1 MATPRE
7 TFEDYNPLGYPR
19 RFRQPRTSGFE
30 EFAKD
35 TLALV
40 PEPYK
45 APFRQSI
52 PDTATIAPTGAL
64 TSPNIIGAGLGQL
77 GQIIP
82 DLGKVSLDLGP
93 KWLAESIF
101 ANKEDFEKKQQRDL
115 AMWQLPLDITSKH
128 PSVHPTVRHWAGTL
142 SDSTDAT
149 DLLMYYFF
157 AKGPTQSPVGTSAGG
172 MASAFNINPTIPANL
187 LKQGVKT
194 TTAGLAS
201 APWFEYQSGGTKI
214 GDIINKAV
222 SPLSVV
228 PKTLDTAGKTGKFLT
243 APIRGTINQG
253 FKQIGKTISDINEL
267 SRLKPFRNTSVDSG
281 IGASG
286 YSPFS
291 QFNKGVRD
299 LDNWTLGNIGKGAV
313 NILEPI
319 VPRNAGYSS
328 LAEFG
333 FEAGISS
340 ANRTMDQQ
348 KDPSFMTYASV
359 YAPAVIGGLAAAG
372 TLLADSKRVSSIP
385 QVSGL
390 ARSAELVGKN
400 LNKTLTRWWRSGS
413 VGKSESAVMES
424 IADLDNV
431 FTVGKQDKDW
441 TVADFT
447 DNDLILLNHPKNTS
461 ESIVLKD
468 LKDVVG
474 APLILKDIKDFAS
487 PIAKAKDSKFSA
499 VPVGS
504 RNKKFD
510 YKITNNKVFVNI
522 NDIDNFKEYFYWIN
536 TNVEPKEFKNASTPK
551 LKSILNMFDQMNF
564 DEIVDDVQKYNI
576 DGKSYFNLADVIPA
590 MDNTSRSIR
599 IKTIENQGA
608 FGIGENVADTTVV
621 YSQIRALKD
630 YLLGLT
636 NQMQG
641 AVSEIS
647 NKEAEDIEVAS
658 NLIHKILDARDAYT
672 YETLIIPLYKRTLE
686 FDKVK
691 FNTLSNAKKDLII
704 QDWETRF
711 PQSFDELSNLYVYK
725 DDPYGSGQLY
735 TGGPRDYE
743 SSPLNLLK
751 QRNPNYYYELWEEF
765 LFHPYNYL
773 EPRSSVGDSRIF
785 PAPFIQSGT
794 STLRSLDFRSLSPR
808 KEQELTAFKEL
819 DEQETDVDMWGFPPL
834 VKDMVLDDMVIE
846 EYLKN
851 PWLKFLALSKTLR
864 ANKNLLKPKPSTLNK
879 EILLGDYGR
888 YPMPED
894 PRFEMNQYYGAWK
907 INEEDNFINKNDHVR
922 DALQLLKEIGQQQI
936 TVKIRGVDTPIYPY
950 LDFPDFMLHYGQPSF
965 GMGNV
970 KNLELATQYNMNVL
984 TSKTDYGLG
993 MFATKHG
1000 QLKGIPQGIIPD
1012 TEGLTF
1018 EKGVD
1023 PEMAMLNSFVSAK
1036 ELLLLNTQFRGFS
1049 DMTVMSGTPT
1059 VGDSGKIRNV
1069 QAYDYQLLS
1078 PNLDIDTVF
1087 SANDPAYKE
1096 IIGLIDFNKDWQDF
1110 VPVYKD
1116 KLLGA
1121 HASSVQLKNS
1131 FENSPS
1137 NMGRLVEELEKLKQ
1151 RDASISEQENM
1162 IRDWGIKNHNDPDA
1176 YHKFKHEPSFR
1187 LSSAEAIVSMDPN
1200 SPMSLVNR
1208 LLKRSGYGKGHKNNT
1223 PNRNYTEHLLTN
1235 PNDGLKLLHY
1245 RYEIAKNNGGSTSF
1259 ILSEIQKPNYTVPKV
1274 TDEIKAHLPFR
1285 ATKIFTAS
1293 NAADAV
1299 KEAKRLENVMTPLAY
1314 TAAKNSGNK
1323 LGAGFDIPIINDR
1336 HGYGMV
1342 DILKSIRSSAES
1354 KYIKANYKNES
1365 EQFSTLSASK
1375 FDASLY
1381 GPLLYFNK
1389 DKYVVTKLSQKFNN
1403 YYKEPNKVFTDNPF
1417 DVEAM
1422 KNTGEGLDQLSWSGG
1437 EDRNLD
1443 MVVEARTLAVLE
1455 HWFKSTIAGR
1465 DIGFSE
1471 KPYKPVF
1478 RKMVNTYN
1486 PQEDMLT
1493 LEGIEEVFPDIYT
1506 KDYWVKNDF
1515 IKAGINDG
1523 TLFDDFID
1531 LFLKDVPKPEVN
1543 QTEEWEKYA
1552 RGSWAED
1559 WDKGYRIQNYWLQ
1572 GLQFEKH
1579 TTEEGETFYKAF
1591 MPEDKVI
1598 GGERVIV
1605 NGGADNQTAKDI
1617 TDSNIVF
1624 HENILKQLFASP
1636 ESKGYDSKQFWEVY
1650 DYVRDRMRY
1659 STFDPVSE
1667 KSFSPSVERET
1678 LNTILNKAIE
1688 GGHSNIV
1695 LPTSL
1700 EIAIRNS
1707 TQPTVRGI
1715 RQYKNYDDYPK
1726 MMASIMDQRLKSKS
1740 LKEPYKK
1747 GDIKVIPFDINKRH
1761 LDYNQDGVFW
1771 QPNERSWNVKIPQK
1785 LIDNYWDLKNDPATE
1800 ASFRIDNG
1808 EVKAL
1813 VEHGPNGDGNVVHV
1827 FLKPRDTAD
1836 IRLRTYVHE
1845 LSHMLRRDLDDD
1857 ELRIVNEYYGVKDG
1871 RWDTEAEEAF
1881 AQGME
1886 DYYIKNKTPDPSLV
1900 APFKNMLRAL
1910 LYLFKVHVWADFIH
1924 GKNLNELNKLF
1935 KKLWDEIP
1943 DDVSD
1948 ENIKEFL
1955 KSSDMESLSDKIV
1968 DAFGVSK
1975 QQAESGLASIQ
1986 ARAASWSKKTGKPM
2000 SEWWNKR
2007 SFDVVKGDEKTLDQ
2021 YKIQAGVDI
2030 VTRQNDNALPNTIG
2044 STRTEAVLDKV
2055 IERVVAAPK
2064 YRDEIESNIS
2074 KQRSI
2079 EAGRINS
2086 AIQSSRPMAGGTDDP
2101 LETAARA
2108 QGALGG
2114 EKQSTIYYEP
2124 LVGFNKDKFYWIEPL
2139 NEEGSM
2145 LSDEI
2150 RILFNEIRLQYFA
2163 NKIKPYDYANTNKA
2177 LRKILHGEV
2186 PNRYEIDLL
2195 KKAFGKKGEQLGIA
2209 ASKKKNTALA
2219 KQTWNITTEL
2229 LFQSPKTLMSSMD
2242 LSGLLRQGWL
2252 YAVNPMLLPQTLRA
2266 TSNSMLS
2273 FISSS
2278 RTKLI
2283 HDALVDH
2290 ELFEMAEQSGLQI
2303 ITPDSKSLSEEW
2315 ATVTNK
2321 NKRALTNY
2329 FNPEFKAAEGEEL
2342 FGSETVAARL
2352 VPWAK
2357 MSERGYTTVLNWL
2370 RFQRF
2375 EQQIMAA
2382 RRKGWIHKSDPF
2394 LQNKDGT
2401 WRTPEEAGFQEMSD
2415 MDLYAITDGINTATG
2430 AGRLNFM
2437 FERNPDTG
2445 KLAPKSR
2452 LFESAVGNIFWAFKL
2467 AVSRFK
2473 VVLGVPMI
2481 LQKGKK
2487 IGGASSI
2494 DSNLTMEGFIT
2505 PYLKRK
2511 KRFDK
2516 QGNRILDEKGQDT
2529 GKPYWVGIE
2538 MGGTSFLSNSPLA
2551 KKLGLTKYYN
2561 GEGFEITLPNG
2572 KKHVMP
2578 DWGLKLMHIPDYVA
2592 SVSALGSALYGLYQ
2606 VFKHHEIDAYV
2617 GYDPK
2622 SSDFGKVVVG
2632 PVRVD
2637 VIGGYGPSVRF
2648 IANLITGQTVTSGTD
2663 REYEINRL
2671 ESALRFAR
2679 SKLNPILGKLSDFME
2694 TELGGEGFMGE
2705 KFDWTEDLWDL
2716 VIGMNAKE
2724 SAEILMNS
2732 LPPEDGGNAY
2742 VPWAMMGLS
2751 TFGAG
2756 ANPYFT
2762 ADTVTHTYFVGK
2774 DGTRYR
2780 FSELEPYMQS
2790 LAGQLVPDT
2799 ESIIPNTERT
2809 IEEVMDIYNGK
2820 SGSRDDLTYQEVL
2833 KARLFKLS
2841 TLVVVDENN
2850 KWKINDPNI
2859 IDAVKRG
2866 DITGSSTPQ
2875 GPISASLSWE
2885 LYKKVIDIEKQWN
2898 ERTDNIFNI
2907 KFGVSPDKDIS
2918 KIEDDNVRAAA
2929 EYIEAIKNA
2938 EYELGTNSTIY
2949 NENKKQWEDKYAP
2962 KLSELKDKEEGK
2974 RFTDEAI
2981 KAIEKNPNI
2990 LNKYVTEEW
2999 KYTIR
3004 NQHNKS
3010 IPIGILKNI
3019 FALGY
3024 NKDGTYSSAFT
3035 AAWERYRLPQ
3045 LLREQHIKTYNFDS
3059 FRSGVLDIPVQED
3072 RKLTPELLQMMIYYN
3087 IDMDMDGTTRKGL
3100 PIE

>member
-1 MATPRE
+1 M
-7 TFEDYNPLGYPR
+7 
-19 RFRQPRTSGFE
+19 
-30 EFAKD
+30 
-35 TLALV
+35 
-40 PEPYK
+40 
-45 APFRQSI
+45 
-52 PDTATIAPTGAL
+52 
-64 TSPNIIGAGLGQL
+64 
-77 GQIIP
+77 
-82 DLGKVSLDLGP
+82 
-93 KWLAESIF
+93 
-101 ANKEDFEKKQQRDL
+101 
-115 AMWQLPLDITSKH
+115 
-128 PSVHPTVRHWAGTL
+128 
-142 SDSTDAT
+142 
-149 DLLMYYFF
+149 
-157 AKGPTQSPVGTSAGG
+157 
-172 MASAFNINPTIPANL
+172 
-187 LKQGVKT
+187 
-194 TTAGLAS
+194 
-201 APWFEYQSGGTKI
+201 
-214 GDIINKAV
+214 
-222 SPLSVV
+222 
-228 PKTLDTAGKTGKFLT
+228 
-243 APIRGTINQG
+243 
-253 FKQIGKTISDINEL
+253 
-267 SRLKPFRNTSVDSG
+267 
-281 IGASG
+281 
-286 YSPFS
+286 
-291 QFNKGVRD
+291 
-299 LDNWTLGNIGKGAV
+299 
-313 NILEPI
+313 
-319 VPRNAGYSS
+319 
-328 LAEFG
+328 
-333 FEAGISS
+333 
-340 ANRTMDQQ
+340 
-348 KDPSFMTYASV
+348 
-359 YAPAVIGGLAAAG
+359 
-372 TLLADSKRVSSIP
+372 
-385 QVSGL
+385 
-390 ARSAELVGKN
+390 
-400 LNKTLTRWWRSGS
+400 
-413 VGKSESAVMES
+413 
-424 IADLDNV
+424 
-431 FTVGKQDKDW
+431 
-441 TVADFT
+441 
-447 DNDLILLNHPKNTS
+447 
-461 ESIVLKD
+461 
-468 LKDVVG
+468 
-474 APLILKDIKDFAS
+474 
-487 PIAKAKDSKFSA
+487 
-499 VPVGS
+499 
-504 RNKKFD
+504 
-510 YKITNNKVFVNI
+510 
-522 NDIDNFKEYFYWIN
+522 
-536 TNVEPKEFKNASTPK
+536 
-551 LKSILNMFDQMNF
+551 
-564 DEIVDDVQKYNI
+564 
-576 DGKSYFNLADVIPA
+576 
-590 MDNTSRSIR
+590 
-599 IKTIENQGA
+599 
-608 FGIGENVADTTVV
+608 
-621 YSQIRALKD
+621 
-630 YLLGLT
+630 
-636 NQMQG
+636 
-641 AVSEIS
+641 
-647 NKEAEDIEVAS
+647 
-658 NLIHKILDARDAYT
+658 
-672 YETLIIPLYKRTLE
+672 
-686 FDKVK
+686 
-691 FNTLSNAKKDLII
+691 
-704 QDWETRF
+704 
-711 PQSFDELSNLYVYK
+711 
-725 DDPYGSGQLY
+725 
-735 TGGPRDYE
+735 
-743 SSPLNLLK
+743 
-751 QRNPNYYYELWEEF
+751 WEEF

-773 EPRSSVGDSRIF
+773 EPRSSVGNSRIF
-785 PAPFIQSGT
+785 PAPFIQGGT
-794 STLRSLDFRSLSPR
+794 SALRGLDVRHYSPR
-808 KEQELTAFKEL
+808 KEQQLTDFTIL

-1000 QLKGIPQGIIPD
+1000 QLKGIPQGMIPD

-1023 PEMAMLNSFVSAK
+1023 PEMAMLNSFVSAR
-1036 ELLLLNTQFRGFS
+1036 ELLVLNTQFRGFH

-1059 VGDSGKIRNV
+1059 LGDTGKIRDV

-1096 IIGLIDFNKDWQDF
+1096 IIRLIDFNKDWQDF
-1110 VPVYKD
+1110 IPVYKD
-1116 KLLGA
+1116 KLSGA
-1121 HASSVQLKNS
+1121 HTSSIKLKDS

-1208 LLKRSGYGKGHKNNT
+1208 LLKRSGYGKGHKNNI
-1223 PNRNYTEHLLTN
+1223 PNRNTTEHLLTN

-1259 ILSEIQKPNYTVPKV
+1259 ILSEMQKPNYTVPKV

-1403 YYKEPNKVFTDNPF
+1403 YYKEPNEVVADNPF

-1422 KNTGEGLDQLSWSGG
+1422 KNIGEGLDQLSWSGG

-1471 KPYKPVF
+1471 KPSKPVF

-1543 QTEEWEKYA
+1543 QTEKWEKFA
-1552 RGSWAED
+1552 RGNWAEN

-1572 GLQFEKH
+1572 GIQFEKH

-1605 NGGADNQTAKDI
+1605 NGGADNKTAKDI

-1650 DYVRDRMRY
+1650 DYVRDRMRH

-1667 KSFSPSVERET
+1667 KSFSPAVERET

-1707 TQPTVRGI
+1707 NQAETVRGI
-1715 RQYKNYDDYPK
+1715 RQFKNYDDYPK

-1975 QQAESGLASIQ
+1975 QQAESGLASVQ

-2030 VTRQNDNALPNTIG
+2030 VTKQNDNALPNTIG
-2044 STRTEAVLDKV
+2044 SARTEAVLDKV

-2086 AIQSSRPMAGGTDDP
+2086 AIQSSRPMAGGIDDP
-2101 LETAARA
+2101 LETASRA
-2108 QGALGG
+2108 QESLGG
-2114 EKQSTIYYEP
+2114 VKQSTVYYEP
-2124 LVGFNKDKFYWIEPL
+2124 LVGFNKEKPYWVEPL

-2150 RILFNEIRLQYFA
+2150 QVLFNEIRLQYHA
-2163 NKIKPYDYANTNKA
+2163 NKIKPYDYTNTNTA
-2177 LRKILHGEV
+2177 LRRILFGEV

-2195 KKAFGKKGEQLGIA
+2195 KKVFGKKGEQLGIA
-2209 ASKKKNTALA
+2209 ASKKKNTTLA
-2219 KQTWNITTEL
+2219 KKTWNIATEL
-2229 LFQSPKTLMSSMD
+2229 LFQTPKTLMSSLD

-2290 ELFEMAEQSGLQI
+2290 ELFEMAEQSGLQV

-2401 WRTPEEAGFQEMSD
+2401 WRTPEESGFQEMSD

-2445 KLAPKSR
+2445 KLVPKSGPFNK
-2452 LFESAVGNIFWAFKL
+2452 LFESTVNNIFWAFKL

-2481 LQKGKK
+2481 IQKGKK
-2487 IGGASSI
+2487 IGGSSSI
-2494 DSNLTMEGFIT
+2494 DSNLTMTGFIDAH
-2505 PYLKRK
+2505 LKRTK
-2511 KRFDK
+2511 S
-2516 QGNRILDEKGQDT
+2516 
-2529 GKPYWVGIE
+2529 GKPYWVNIE

-2561 GEGFEITLPNG
+2561 GEGFDVTLPNG
-2572 KKHVMP
+2572 KKFVIP
-2578 DWGLKLMHIPDYVA
+2578 DWGLKLMHIPDFVA
-2592 SVSALGSALYGLYQ
+2592 SVSTLGAALYGLYQ
-2606 VFKHHEIDAYV
+2606 VFKHYEIDAYV

-2632 PVRVD
+2632 PARVD
-2637 VIGGYGPSVRF
+2637 VIGGYGPSIRF

-2671 ESALRFAR
+2671 ESAMRFLR
-2679 SKLNPILGKLSDFME
+2679 SKANPILGKLADFME

-2732 LPPEDGGNAY
+2732 LPPEDGGNAF

-2885 LYKKVIDIEKQWN
+2885 LYKKVIDIEKEWN
-2898 ERTDNIFNI
+2898 ERTDTIFNI
-2907 KFGVSPDKDIS
+2907 KFGPSPDKDIS
-2918 KIEDDNVRAAA
+2918 KIEDDNERANA

-2938 EYELGTNSTIY
+2938 EYELGINSTIY
-2949 NENKKQWEDKYAP
+2949 NENKKQWENKYAP
-2962 KLSELKDKEEGK
+2962 RLSELKDKEEGK

-2999 KYTIR
+2999 KYTMR

-3010 IPIGILKNI
+3010 IPFGVLRNI
-3019 FALGY
+3019 FAYGY
-3024 NKDGTYSSAFT
+3024 NKDGTYSSGYV

-3045 LLREQHIKTYNFDS
+3045 ILREQHIKTYNFDS

-3087 IDMDMDGTTRKGL
+3087 IDMDMNGTTRKGL

>member
-1 MATPRE
+1 MTTPRQ
-7 TFEDYNPLGYPR
+7 TFEGYNPYRYPDR
-19 RFRQPRTSGFE
+19 YVPPKTKFE
-30 EFAKD
+30 E
-35 TLALV
+35 LV
-40 PEPYK
+40 PEEYRSSITGPFVTSDFKNLTYPKTSSEILK
-45 APFRQSI
+45 AFTDFTNPLNWAIESAFIGS
-52 PDTATIAPTGAL
+52 DT
-64 TSPNIIGAGLGQL
+64 
-77 GQIIP
+77 
-82 DLGKVSLDLGP
+82 
-93 KWLAESIF
+93 
-101 ANKEDFEKKQQRDL
+101 FEKYYDQLILKPQGREGQGRDL
-115 AMWQLPLDITSKH
+115 APWQLPFDIASKH
-128 PSVHPTVRHWAGTL
+128 PSVHPTARHLSGTL
-142 SDSTDAT
+142 SDAT
-149 DLLMYYFF
+149 DVNDLLLAYAFG
-157 AKGPTQSPVGTSAGG
+157 KGPSIKPMGTSAGPW
-172 MASAFNINPTIPANL
+172 ASYFNINPVMPSNL
-187 LKQGVKT
+187 LQQGLKIPTKFPAPMAALGGAISQPIKQVGRT
-194 TTAGLAS
+194 
-201 APWFEYQSGGTKI
+201 
-214 GDIINKAV
+214 
-222 SPLSVV
+222 LSD
-228 PKTLDTAGKTGKFLT
+228 L
-243 APIRGTINQG
+243 
-253 FKQIGKTISDINEL
+253 NEL
-267 SRLKPFRNTSVDSG
+267 SRIKPFRNTSIDSG
-281 IGASG
+281 MGSSG

-299 LDNWTLGNIGKGAV
+299 IDNWTIGNIGKGAV
-313 NILEPI
+313 NILEPV
-319 VPRNAGYSS
+319 VPKNAGYSS
-328 LAEFG
+328 LAEWG
-333 FEAGISS
+333 FEAQMAS
-340 ANRTMDQQ
+340 AQRTMDQQ
-348 KDPSFMTYASV
+348 KDPSFMTYATV
-359 YAPAVIGGLAAAG
+359 YGLGGVGGGLGQAG
-372 TLLADSKRVSSIP
+372 KLALDAKKISSVPQIGKFNFNDSV
-385 QVSGL
+385 Q
-390 ARSAELVGKN
+390 LVGKK
-400 LNKTLTRWWRSGS
+400 LNKTLNKWWRSGS
-413 VGKSESAVMES
+413 VGKSEAHVMDS
-424 IADLDNV
+424 ISDLDNV

-447 DNDLILLNHPKNTS
+447 DDDLMLLNHPKNTS
-461 ESIVLKD
+461 ESVVLKD

-474 APLILKDIKDFAS
+474 APLILKDIKDFTS

-510 YKITNNKVFVNI
+510 YKIVDNKVLVNV
-522 NDIDNFKEYFYWIN
+522 NDIDDFKEYFYHIN
-536 TNVEPKEFKNASTPK
+536 TNVEPKEFKNPSTPK

-564 DEIVDDVQKYNI
+564 DEIVDDSMKYTTE
-576 DGKSYFNLADVIPA
+576 GKIYFNLADVIPA
-590 MDNTSRSIR
+590 MDNTSRAIR
-599 IKTIENQGA
+599 IKTIENQGT
-608 FGIGENVADTTVV
+608 FGLGGNVADTTVV

-647 NKEAEDIEVAS
+647 NKEADDIEIAS
-658 NLIHKILDARDAYT
+658 NLVHSILNPNDSYLYD
-672 YETLIIPLYKRTLE
+672 TLIIPLYKRTLE

-691 FNTLSNAKKDLII
+691 FNTLPNRQKDLII
-704 QDWETRF
+704 EDWETRF

-725 DDPYGSGQLY
+725 DDPYGSGQTY
-735 TGGPRDYE
+735 TGGPRDFE
-743 SSPLNLLK
+743 GSPLNLLK
-751 QRNPNYYYELWEEF
+751 QRNPDYYYELWEEF

-773 EPRSSVGDSRIF
+773 EPRTSVGDARIF
-785 PAPFIQSGT
+785 PAPFSNPDQEAVLRMDRA
-794 STLRSLDFRSLSPR
+794 STQYR
-808 KEQELTAFKEL
+808 KEQSLSAYNHQVL
-819 DEQETDVDMWGFPPL
+819 DGIVEKETDEDIWGFPPL
-834 VKDMVLDDMVIE
+834 IKDMVLDDMVIE

-864 ANKNLLKPKPSTLNK
+864 SNKNLLKPKPSTLK
-879 EILLGDYGR
+879 DYPTN

-922 DALQLLKEIGQQQI
+922 DGLELLKKIGQKQI
-936 TVKIRGVDTPIYPY
+936 TVKIRGVDTPLYPY
-950 LDFPDFMLHYGQPSF
+950 LDFPDFMLHHGQPSF
-965 GMGNV
+965 GIGNV
-970 KNLELATQYNMNVL
+970 ENLKLAKEYNMNVL
-984 TSKTDYGLG
+984 TSKTDFGMGRYGTRFGQQKGEISG
-993 MFATKHG
+993 M
-1000 QLKGIPQGIIPD
+1000 IPE

-1018 EKGVD
+1018 QKGVD
-1023 PEMAMLNSFVSAK
+1023 PEMAMLNSFIPARS
-1036 ELLLLNTQFRGFS
+1036 LLAEYPMFKGLNQ
-1049 DMTVMSGTPT
+1049 MTMMSGTDDDISKKLAT
-1059 VGDSGKIRNV
+1059 
-1069 QAYDYQLLS
+1069 DYQLLS
-1078 PNLDIDTVF
+1078 HNTALKDIVPLYYTNPSAKF
-1087 SANDPAYKE
+1087 SALHESY
-1096 IIGLIDFNKDWQDF
+1096 IDNLTNEFNLQ
-1110 VPVYKD
+1110 
-1116 KLLGA
+1116 
-1121 HASSVQLKNS
+1121 QS
-1131 FENSPS
+1131 FEKSPS
-1137 NMGRLVEELEKLKQ
+1137 NMGRLVEELNRMPINQ
-1151 RDASISEQENM
+1151 STFENM
-1162 IRDWGIKNHNDPDA
+1162 VRDWGIKQHNDPDA
-1176 YHKFKHEPSFR
+1176 YYKFKDEPYHR

-1200 SPMSLVNR
+1200 SPMSLMSR
-1208 LLKRSGYGKGHKNNT
+1208 LLKRSGYNQGFKNNS
-1223 PNRNYTEHLLTN
+1223 PNKVNQEHFLTN

-1245 RYEIAKNNGGSTSF
+1245 RFEIAKNNGDSTSF
-1259 ILSEIQKPNYTVPKV
+1259 ILSEIQQPEQKISKA
-1274 TDEIKAHLPFR
+1274 TDEIKAHFPFN

-1299 KEAKRLENVMTPLAY
+1299 KEAKRLENVMTPLPY

-1323 LGAGFDIPIINDR
+1323 LGAGFDIPNINNT
-1336 HGYGMV
+1336 HGFGMV

-1354 KYIKANYKNES
+1354 KYIKANYENES
-1365 EQFSTLSASK
+1365 NQFTTLSASN

-1403 YYKEPNKVFTDNPF
+1403 YYTSPTDITYAF
-1417 DVEAM
+1417 DVEKM
-1422 KNTGEGLDQLSWSGG
+1422 KNIGEGLDQLSWSGG
-1437 EDRNLD
+1437 EDKNLD

-1455 HWFKSTIAGR
+1455 HWFKTTIAGK
-1465 DIGFSE
+1465 DIGFKDKPE
-1471 KPYKPVF
+1471 KTVF
-1478 RKMVNTYN
+1478 EQMVNTYN
-1486 PQEDMLT
+1486 PKIPLSGQRASVY
-1493 LEGIEEVFPDIYT
+1493 GVDIYT
-1506 KDYWVKNDF
+1506 KKYWEEYDF
-1515 IKAGINDG
+1515 IKNGIKEG
-1523 TLFDDFID
+1523 SLFNDFID
-1531 LFLKDVPKPEVN
+1531 LFTLGNKPKVN
-1543 QTEEWEKYA
+1543 QTEYWEQWTEA
-1552 RGSWAED
+1552 NP
-1559 WDKGYRIQNYWLQ
+1559 RIAKNRIINDWLQ
-1572 GLQFEKH
+1572 GIMFEKH
-1579 TTEEGETFYKAF
+1579 TTEEGETFYKAIMKQNLEGIF
-1591 MPEDKVI
+1591 EDL
-1598 GGERVIV
+1598 
-1605 NGGADNQTAKDI
+1605 NGNASDKTARDI
-1617 TDSNIVF
+1617 TNSNIVF

-1667 KSFSPSVERET
+1667 KTFSPSVQRET

-1688 GGHSNIV
+1688 GGHSNII

-1700 EIAIRNS
+1700 EIGIRNFNPMS
-1707 TQPTVRGI
+1707 TELR
-1715 RQYKNYDDYPK
+1715 RFKNYDDYPK
-1726 MMASIMDQRLKSKS
+1726 MMASIMVQRLKSKS
-1740 LKEPYKK
+1740 LKEPYKE
-1747 GDIKVIPFDINKRH
+1747 GDIKLIPFEADKNIEERNIRY
-1761 LDYNQDGVFW
+1761 DREGVFW

-1785 LIDNYWDLKNDPATE
+1785 IIDNYWDLKNDPATE
-1800 ASFRIDNG
+1800 ASFKIDNG
-1808 EVKAL
+1808 EVKGL
-1813 VEHGPNGDGNVVHV
+1813 VEWGPDGDGNIIYA
-1827 FLKPRDTAD
+1827 FTKPRDTAEM
-1836 IRLRTYVHE
+1836 RLRTYVHE
-1845 LSHMLRRDLDDD
+1845 LSHILRRDLDDD

-1975 QQAESGLASIQ
+1975 QQAESGLASVQ

-2044 STRTEAVLDKV
+2044 SVRTEAVLDKV

-2086 AIQSSRPMAGGTDDP
+2086 AIQSSRPMAGGIDDP
-2101 LETAARA
+2101 LETASRA
-2108 QGALGG
+2108 QESLGG
-2114 EKQSTIYYEP
+2114 VKQSTVYYEP
-2124 LVGFNKDKFYWIEPL
+2124 LVGFNKEKPYWVEPL

-2145 LSDEI
+2145 LSNEI
-2150 RILFNEIRLQYFA
+2150 QVLFNEIRLQYHA
-2163 NKIKPYDYANTNKA
+2163 NKIKPYDYTNTNTA
-2177 LRKILHGEV
+2177 LRRILFGEV

-2195 KKAFGKKGEQLGIA
+2195 KKVFGKKGEQLGIA
-2209 ASKKKNTALA
+2209 ASKKKNTTLA
-2219 KQTWNITTEL
+2219 KKTWNIATEL
-2229 LFQSPKTLMSSMD
+2229 LFQTPKTLMSSLD

-2290 ELFEMAEQSGLQI
+2290 ELFEMAEQSGLQV

-2445 KLAPKSR
+2445 KLVPKSR

-2473 VVLGVPMI
+2473 VVTGIPMI

-2487 IGGASSI
+2487 IGGTSSI
-2494 DSNLTMEGFIT
+2494 DSNLTMTGFIDAH
-2505 PYLKRK
+2505 LKRTK
-2511 KRFDK
+2511 S
-2516 QGNRILDEKGQDT
+2516 
-2529 GKPYWVGIE
+2529 GKPYWVNIE

-2578 DWGLKLMHIPDYVA
+2578 DWGLKLMHIPDFVA
-2592 SVSALGSALYGLYQ
+2592 SVSTLGAALYGLHQ
-2606 VFKHHEIDAYV
+2606 TFKHYEIDAYV

-2716 VIGMNAKE
+2716 IIGMNAKE
-2724 SAEILMNS
+2724 SAEIVMNS

-2742 VPWAMMGLS
+2742 VPWAMIGLS

-2859 IDAVKRG
+2859 IDAVKKG
-2866 DITGSSTPQ
+2866 DITGSSSAQ

-2885 LYKKVIDIEKQWN
+2885 LYKKVIDIEKEWN
-2898 ERTDNIFNI
+2898 ERTDTIFNI

-2918 KIEDDNVRAAA
+2918 EIEDDNVRAAA

-3087 IDMDMDGTTRKGL
+3087 IDMDMNGTTRKGL